1 MSLAP
6 VAVDVGR
13 ESGALRVFSHGGGAQ
28 SIAAL
33 VLAAQ
38 GRLSYDVFLF
48 CNVGQD
54 SENPLTIEYH
64 HEIAVP
70 FAERHGVN
78 LVEVDRVMRGGETR
92 TLLDEITQFPRS
104 IPIPVR
110 LAGGG
115 FGNRTCTKRFK
126 IEVVARWT
134 RQHGATP
141 ENPATC
147 AIGFSLDEL
156 HRATTVE
163 RVKHQRTE
171 YPLLD
176 LRLTRADCRRIIAD
190 AGLPQPA
197 KSSCVYCPFQTLE
210 DRRRQ
215 RTEQPEAF
223 AAAVDVERTV
233 NVHRRALGLDD
244 AWLSPLMAPL
254 DTLPEWPGLFD
265 ENEATCDVGSCF
277 T

>member
-1 MSLAP
+1 
-6 VAVDVGR
+6 VT
-13 ESGALRVFSHGGGAQ
+13 LRVFSHGGGAQ
-28 SIAAL
+28 SIAVL

-38 GRLSYDVFLF
+38 GRLAYDVFLF
-48 CNVGQD
+48 CNVGDD

-64 HEIAVP
+64 HEVAVP
-70 FAERHGVN
+70 FAERHGIR
-78 LVEVDRVMRGGETR
+78 LVELRRVLRTGDTR
-92 TLLDEITQFPRS
+92 TLLEEIDQFPRS

-110 LAGGG
+110 LVGGG
-115 FGNRTCTKRFK
+115 FGYRSCTKRFK

-147 AIGFSLDEL
+147 GIGFSLDEVE
-156 HRATTVE
+156 RATTLE

-176 LRLTRADCRRIIAD
+176 LRLTRSDCRRIIAD
-190 AGLPQPA
+190 AGLPQPP
-197 KSSCVYCPFQTLE
+197 KSSCYFCPFQTLE

-215 RTEQPEAF
+215 RRESPALF
-223 AAAVDVERTV
+223 AQAVEVERTV
-233 NVHRRALGLDD
+233 NAHREALGLDK
-244 AWLSPLMAPL
+244 AWLSSLLAPL
-254 DTLPEWPGLFD
+254 DELPDWPGLFD
-265 ENEATCDVGSCF
+265 EAETTCDVGSCF

>member
-1 MSLAP
+1 MT
-6 VAVDVGR
+6 
-13 ESGALRVFSHGGGAQ
+13 LRVFSHGGGAQ
-28 SIAAL
+28 SIAVL

-38 GRLSYDVFLF
+38 GRLSYDAFLF
-48 CNVGQD
+48 CNVGDD
-54 SENPLTIEYH
+54 SENPDTLNYH
-64 HEIAVP
+64 AEVAVP
-70 FAERHGVN
+70 FAKRHGID
-78 LVEVDRVMRGGETR
+78 LIELRRVMRHGETR
-92 TLLDEITQFPRS
+92 TLLEEVEQFPRS
-104 IPIPVR
+104 IPLPVR
-110 LAGGG
+110 LDGGG

-141 ENPATC
+141 EDPATC
-147 AIGFSLDEL
+147 GIGFSLDEL
-156 HRATTVE
+156 SRATTVE
-163 RVKHQRTE
+163 RVNHQRTE

-197 KSSCVYCPFQTLE
+197 KSSCTYCPFQTLE

-223 AAAVDVERTV
+223 AAAVAVERKV
-233 NVHRRALGLDD
+233 NEHRQALGKDP
-244 AWLSPLMAPL
+244 AWLSSLMAPL
-254 DTLPEWPGLFD
+254 DQLPEWPGLFD